1 MLKERIQEILEF
13 SKSESPYSKANKGW
27 INQDIFLDLSPKTN
41 TFLQRN
47 EAAKITLFWSPI
59 NTLLTNIFIIIIISS
74 ILVFTSL
81 TFAKGRFNFD
91 LFHSSFINEIVKVED
106 NKVLITNHP
115 NDLDAKNHE
124 NEKNLEISELDKIN
138 NITSLDDNKINSDLE
153 KITTEIEKAE
163 SLIKDKKNNIDNKN
177 LEIKKSKSN
186 FI

>member
-59 NTLLTNIFIIIIISS
+59 NTLLSNIFIIIIISS

-81 TFAKGRFNFD
+81 TFTKGRFNFD
-91 LFHSSFINEIVKVED
+91 LYHYSFVNDIVKVKD
-106 NKVLITNHP
+106 NNVFKTNQP
-115 NDLDAKNHE
+115 SDLDAKNHE
-124 NEKNLEISELDKIN
+124 NEKNLKINELDKIN
-138 NITSLDDNKINSDLE
+138 NIHSLDDDKINSDLD
-153 KITTEIEKAE
+153 KITTEIDKAE
-163 SLIKDKKNNIDNKN
+163 TLIKDKRNNIDTKI
-177 LEIKKSKSN
+177 LENNKSKSN